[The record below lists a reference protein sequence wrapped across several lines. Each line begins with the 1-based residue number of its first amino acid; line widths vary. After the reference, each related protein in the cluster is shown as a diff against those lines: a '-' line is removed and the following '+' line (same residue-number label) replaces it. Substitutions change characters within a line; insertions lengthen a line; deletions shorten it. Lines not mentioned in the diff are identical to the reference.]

1 MNNLKQ
7 FSHGGDIKKFSS
19 KMNIK
24 EEDII
29 DLSSNINFLKPKIK
43 SDFNNLDISSYPS
56 YEKLY
61 EILAKKYSVK
71 ASELEIFNGG
81 SSAIFSFFK
90 ETKIKECVIYS
101 PAYLEYKKAAKV
113 FNIKTTFINRFSDE
127 NPTIKENSLVIFVNP
142 STPDGRFYNLD
153 DLLKIWIEKNCTI
166 FIDESFLEF
175 SQKTSISNMIN
186 KYKKLYVLK
195 SLTKFYSSAG
205 IRLGIIL
212 SNKKNI
218 LKIKEKEPIWKISEF
233 DQTYIKEALKDKKF
247 IKKTIEKTNKSKDY
261 TLKNLDKI
269 DLIKEIF
276 HSDANFL
283 LLKLN
288 NIKASFLQEE
298 LAKYKIMIR
307 DCSNFDFLDESFV
320 RIAIKEKDKM
330 KLFIKALKYIQ
341 KKIK

>member
-1 MNNLKQ
+1 
-7 FSHGGDIKKFSS
+7 
-19 KMNIK
+19 MNIK

-29 DLSSNINFLKPKIK
+29 DLSSNINFLKPMIK

-61 EILAKKYSVK
+61 KILSKKYSVK

-90 ETKIKECVIYS
+90 EIKIKECVIYS
-101 PAYLEYKKAAKV
+101 PAYLEYKKAAKT
-113 FNIKTTFINRFSDE
+113 FNIKTTFINRFSNE
-127 NPTIKENSLVIFVNP
+127 NTSIKENSLVIFVNP
-142 STPDGRFYNLD
+142 STPDGKFYNLEN
-153 DLLKIWIEKNCTI
+153 LLKIWIEKNCII

-212 SNKKNI
+212 SNKENI
-218 LKIKEKEPIWKISEF
+218 LKIKEKEAIWKISEF
-233 DQTYIKEALKDKKF
+233 DQTYIKEALKDKSFIRKTLEKTKLSKRYTIMKLQDLKI
-247 IKKTIEKTNKSKDY
+247 IKKIYK
-261 TLKNLDKI
+261 
-269 DLIKEIF
+269 
-276 HSDANFL
+276 SDANFL
-283 LLKLN
+283 LLKLD
-288 NIKASFLQEE
+288 NINASFLQKE

-320 RIAIKEKDKM
+320 RIAIKEKEKM
-330 KLFIKALKYIQ
+330 KLFIKALKNIENE
-341 KKIK
+341 IF